1 MNAHGDQPGP
11 VTASTS
17 LRFATCRVLGLG
29 CVLCMSTLPAHAQGT
44 GDTSAGWPSKPVRW
58 IVPFTPGG
66 AADIVSRLI
75 GQRLGES
82 WKQAVV
88 IDNRPGAGG
97 NLGTEAAARSA
108 PDGYTVVLVPATFTT
123 HTSLSRKPIFDPV
136 RDFAPIT
143 LVSSSPLMLV
153 VHPSVPAKNVRE
165 LIALARAR
173 PEALNYASSGV
184 GASAHMAAELFK
196 SASGT
201 RIVHVPYKGQPP
213 AILDLVSGQV
223 HMMFPNV
230 PSVLQQ
236 VRAGR
241 LRALAVTT
249 ERRSSMFP
257 ELLTVAEAGIPGF
270 EVNQWSGLLA
280 PAGTAG
286 AITEKFQ
293 RDVAAALALPET
305 RQALLEQGF
314 EPVGSTPAQFAAFIK
329 AEIAKWSKVIREAG
343 IRAD

>member
-1 MNAHGDQPGP
+1 MKSRATAWVMVGVGCCLGGP
-11 VTASTS
+11 VAQAQTGSDA
-17 LRFATCRVLGLG
+17 AAAW
-29 CVLCMSTLPAHAQGT
+29 PAR
-44 GDTSAGWPSKPVRW
+44 PVRW

-75 GQRLGES
+75 GQKLGEA
-82 WKQAVV
+82 WKQPVI

-97 NLGTEAAARSA
+97 NLGIEAVARSA
-108 PDGYTVVLVPATFTT
+108 PDGYTVVLVPATFVT
-123 HTSLSRKPIFDPV
+123 HTSLSRKPLYDPV

-153 VHPSVPAKNVRE
+153 VHPSVPARNVRE

-173 PEALNYASSGV
+173 PDALNYASSGT

-230 PSVLQQ
+230 PSAIQQ
-236 VRAGR
+236 VKAGR

-249 ERRSSMFP
+249 ERRSALFP
-257 ELLTVAEAGIPGF
+257 ELPTVAESGIPGF

-280 PAGTAG
+280 PAGTAT
-286 AITEKFQ
+286 AVAEKFQ
-293 RDVAAALALPET
+293 RDVSAVLGLPDT
-305 RQALLEQGF
+305 RQTLFEQGF
-314 EPVGSTPAQFAAFIK
+314 EPVGNTPARFAAFIRT
-329 AEIAKWSKVIREAG
+329 EISKWSTVIREAG
-343 IRAD
+343 ILPD